1 MADDLNNK
9 IQSLLS
15 DPNAL
20 NMISSL
26 LGNNSTVTEEP
37 DSSHD
42 DFSEKITSAL
52 SNLNSGNDRRINLL
66 NALKPYMRK
75 SRSSNIDKAIKMLKL
90 SQMTSLF
97 KDL

>member
-1 MADDLNNK
+1 MADDLNAK

-15 DPNAL
+15 DPNAM

-26 LGNNSTVTEEP
+26 LGKNEDKTEEITTP
-37 DSSHD
+37 DN

-52 SNLNSGNDRRINLL
+52 SNLNTGSDRRINLL
-66 NALKPYMRK
+66 NALKPYMRQ
-75 SRSSNIDKAIKMLKL
+75 SRLSSIDKAIKILKL
-90 SQMTSLF
+90 TQMTSLF